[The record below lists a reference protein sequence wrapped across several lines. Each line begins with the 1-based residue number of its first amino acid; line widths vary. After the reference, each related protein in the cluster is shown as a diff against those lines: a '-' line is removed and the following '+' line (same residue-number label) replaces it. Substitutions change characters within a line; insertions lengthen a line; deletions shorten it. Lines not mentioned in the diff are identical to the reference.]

1 MEQSIDA
8 RMSEEKKDQFN
19 MQALKKSLVF
29 GMKICKK
36 TWTYEITALDDAYA
50 AMLGIPAAQKDE
62 MIGVSMSEIIHP
74 NDFERVAKETLL
86 TIQGSGKYDCKYR
99 MKNAEGEYH
108 WVWDIGERFWSG
120 DQEYIQCTVIDI
132 DEKETLI
139 RQRDVTYE
147 SVPGGVIFV
156 VVGKD
161 NFYIREANQHYF
173 DMLGVERDE
182 YLGSSGKYTFPED
195 LPKLREHFIQQA
207 KNREPLDYEFRSRL
221 EGHGEIVWY
230 RIIGN
235 YIDSREQ
242 GEEYLCIMM
251 DITTRKTIQYELIRE
266 KEKYERTL
274 NSSADLMFEYNIRHK
289 KFRILGQNYISDDT
303 KLAIEDSMDADYR
316 EIIFGKDIIFRA
328 DRSKFKQFVRGQ
340 TAFNDTIR
348 LLTKNTETGK
358 VYYDNYE
365 LFLNKIMVKEK
376 TIRVIGYAK
385 KVSYNA
391 VPMTIR
397 QELHQ
402 IFDEQILKDYSFI
415 LKIDV
420 PTGAF
425 QPYFIESSEY
435 ESYTGNLYYASFLK
449 WWSNTFVCENDRQ
462 EIGFFLQLDEM
473 LRILHSGEP
482 NGYRFFRA
490 ETQDRKKIHKLCS
503 FSFYGSD
510 INTVLLVVRDVSQ
523 IREEEVYQKE
533 ASQRLLTDALIEAR
547 AAVKGRQMLMKYL
560 AEEMEHPIGR
570 MKDLLLEPKNPELI
584 AQLERCVEYM
594 SEMVGGIKE
603 YQLMQTPFGKSND
616 SFNLYALCR
625 EVCEEERKISLGL
638 DISIQEVIELPVQQE
653 YFMYGERFKEILVN
667 LLGNAVKY
675 APKGSAIKIYIQETN
690 VEADRCVIR
699 IRMEDEGPVINEKYF
714 ERMID
719 DQYDY
724 NVNDKMDA
732 LGGSGFSASLVSKI
746 TELLG
751 GTVEFRKGVLES
763 NVVEISIPVLYYNQ
777 AQRFRGEVHKEDVIE
792 EVNMQGQGFL
802 LVGNEEQRE
811 SLVASLLQVNGAMV
825 YQASSGKMAMELL
838 EKFNS
843 GQITTVL
850 IDKDME
856 DMKCYELAK
865 LIRFNPRKLYRKLP
879 IILMLDGIEQEDSR
893 LNMMSGINAT
903 IHKPINLSKLLWMI
917 ENLQGK
923 GV

>member
-1 MEQSIDA
+1 MEQSIDT
-8 RMSEEKKDQFN
+8 RMSKEKKEQFN
-19 MQALKKSLVF
+19 MQALKKSMVF
-29 GMKICKK
+29 GTKICKK

-50 AMLGIPAAQKDE
+50 AMLGIPETQKDE
-62 MIGVSMSEIIHP
+62 MIGVGMSEIIHP
-74 NDFERVAKETLL
+74 NDFERVVKETLL
-86 TIQGSGKYDCKYR
+86 MIQGSGKYDCKYR

-108 WVWDIGERFWSG
+108 WVRDIGERFWNG
-120 DQEYIQCTVIDI
+120 GQEYIQCTVIDI

-156 VVGKD
+156 VIGKD

-173 DMLGVERDE
+173 DMFGVERDE

-195 LPKLREHFIQQA
+195 LPKLRE
-207 KNREPLDYEFRSRL
+207 
-221 EGHGEIVWY
+221 HGEIVWY

-251 DITTRKTIQYELIRE
+251 DITTRKTIQYELIKE

-274 NSSADLMFEYNIRHK
+274 NSSADLMFEYNVRHK

-303 KLAIEDSMDADYR
+303 KLAIEDSMDVDYR
-316 EIIFGKDIIFRA
+316 EIIFGKDIVFCA
-328 DRSKFKQFVRGQ
+328 DRSKFKQFARGQ

-358 VYYDNYE
+358 VYYDSYE
-365 LFLNKIMVKEK
+365 LFLNKILVKEK
-376 TIRVIGYAK
+376 PIRVIGYAK

-391 VPMTIR
+391 VPMTMR

-425 QPYFIESSEY
+425 HPYFIESTEY
-435 ESYTGNLYYASFLK
+435 KSYTGNLYYASFLK
-449 WWSNTFVCENDRQ
+449 WWSNTFVCEKDRK

-473 LRILHSGEP
+473 LRILHSGEA
-482 NGYRFFRA
+482 NGYRFFQA

-533 ASQRLLTDALIEAR
+533 ASQRLLTDALTEAR
-547 AAVKGRQMLMKYL
+547 AAVKGRQTLMKYL
-560 AEEMEHPIGR
+560 AEELEHPIDK
-570 MKDLLLEPKNPELI
+570 MKDLLLESENPELL

-603 YQLMQTPFGKSND
+603 YQLLQTPFGKSND

-653 YFMYGERFKEILVN
+653 YYMYGERFKEVLVN

-675 APKGSAIKIYIQETN
+675 APKGSTIKIYIQENN
-690 VEADRCVIR
+690 VESDRCVIR

-724 NVNDKMDA
+724 NVNDKMEA

-763 NVVEISIPVLYYNQ
+763 NVVEISIPALYYNE
-777 AQRFRGEVHKEDVIE
+777 AQPFRGEVHKEDVIE
-792 EVNMQGQGFL
+792 EVNMHGQGFL
-802 LVGNEEQRE
+802 LVGNEEQRG
-811 SLVASLLQVNGAMV
+811 SLVASLLQVNGATV
-825 YQASSGKMAMELL
+825 YRASSGKMAMKLL

-843 GQITTVL
+843 GQITAVL
-850 IDKDME
+850 MDKDME

-865 LIRFNPRKLYRKLP
+865 LIRFNRDKLYRKLP